1 MSKQVINT
9 GNTANDGTGDT
20 LRGAAI
26 KINANFTEVYDSS
39 QAAFGKANSGYDL
52 ANSAYAYANASVTLI
67 TQELVSNVEFIAAI
81 NSSQNTDITGISSLA
96 SASFAKANNSGSF
109 ANGAFT
115 VANTATTTSG
125 NAYVTANGAF
135 DKANVAYNIANN
147 SLNVQTGGT
156 ISGDINLGTNQLKF
170 GSGDVYEFSDSLL
183 FNTHQNKALSIK
195 TSILDGFDEVVYN
208 WTFGANGKLIFPDNT
223 LQTTAFTTGISNTI
237 IGTGVYANGAFSK
250 ANDAYSLANSAFA
263 YANTLISD
271 TMVDPWARQQAND
284 AFTAANTAP
293 FDQTLNTTD
302 NVQFFSV
309 TTNQVSNTGNVTVIT
324 SVGTGNTTF
333 TFTGAGE
340 LVFPDG
346 SPQNSAA
353 LSLADF
359 KFIVASST
367 DFADFQTRI
376 AAL

>member
-9 GNTANDGTGDT
+9 GTAANDGTGDT

-26 KINANFTEVYDSS
+26 KINSNFTELYESAQS
-39 QAAFGKANSGYDL
+39 AFGKANSGYEL
-52 ANSAYAYANASVTLI
+52 ANAAYAYANASAVLI
-67 TQELVSNVEFIAAI
+67 TQELSSNVDFIAAI
-81 NSSQNTDITGISSLA
+81 NSTQNTTITTVTALTTNA
-96 SASFAKANNSGSF
+96 YNKANNSGSF

-115 VANTATTTSG
+115 VANSATTTSG

-147 SLNVQTGGT
+147 SLNVQTGGS
-156 ISGDINLGTNQLKF
+156 ISGDITLGTNQLKF
-170 GSGDVYEFSDSLL
+170 GSGDVYEYSDSLL
-183 FNTHQNKALSIK
+183 LNPHQNKALSIK
-195 TSILDGFDEVVYN
+195 TSILDGFNELTYG
-208 WTFGANGKLIFPDNT
+208 WTFGANGTLIFPDNT

-346 SPQNSAA
+346 SPQTSAA